1 MSKEKKTS
9 SFEIPCSIFDIQTGE
24 KQHKHHDG
32 ITLQDNPKK
41 GELMTASLAITTQ
54 QVKQAAAALKK
65 LRPTYADLLNFYEK
79 IFVAQEDSKSQIKI
93 DPIKISEEILGLKK
107 KEKISLIDMTEFE
120 LEPDAA
126 AALLVRICQIVEA
139 ANPEMADSA
148 RVIRKAIASEAL
160 DPQPLFAALL
170 KAEDAYFKK
179 IEKDLGIEKKVLAF
193 VAYSSIKP
201 SVVHCAE
208 QLASYLDPEQVWDK
222 GFCPIC
228 GSAPG
233 FSLFEDE
240 GQRIL
245 FCGFC
250 WHRWTAQR
258 IYCPF
263 CENKDSNTLHYYFS
277 ETEKDYRIDVCDSC
291 KTYIKAVDKR
301 NTDRIIYPP
310 LEFVATLHLDIKA
323 QEMDLKSGIQIDLQ

>member
-1 MSKEKKTS
+1 
-9 SFEIPCSIFDIQTGE
+9 
-24 KQHKHHDG
+24 
-32 ITLQDNPKK
+32 
-41 GELMTASLAITTQ
+41 MTAYLAITSQ

-65 LRPTYADLLNFYEK
+65 LRPTYAELLNFYEK

-93 DPIKISEEILGLKK
+93 DPLKISEEILALKK
-107 KEKISLIDMTEFE
+107 KEKFSLIDMADFE

-126 AALLVRICQIVEA
+126 IALLERICRIVEA
-139 ANPEMADSA
+139 ANPDMADSA
-148 RVIRKAIASEAL
+148 RVIRKAVASGAL
-160 DPQPLFAALL
+160 DPKPLFAALL

-179 IEKDLGIEKKVLAF
+179 AEKDLGIEQKALAL

-208 QLASYLDPEQVWDK
+208 QLASYLDSDQPWDK

-240 GQRIL
+240 GQRVL

-250 WHRWTAQR
+250 WHQWAAPR

-277 ETEKDYRIDVCDSC
+277 ETEKDYRVDVCDSC

-301 NTDRIIYPP
+301 NADRIIYPP

-323 QEMDLKSGIQIDLQ
+323 QEMGLKSGIQLELQ